1 MRFHRLALM
10 ESDRKQDLRAAE
22 AAFVRKEK
30 LSRRLAEKGV
40 YVIGPMTLPVREEW
54 EDLPVSPL
62 VQAEMTPGDTLGEPD
77 AVGGDLRPGEVT
89 DD

>member
-1 MRFHRLALM
+1 M

-62 VQAEMTPGDTLGEPD
+62 VQAGVTPWDTLADPD
-77 AVGGDLRPGEVT
+77 AVEGDLSPGAAT
-89 DD
+89 DE

>member
-1 MRFHRLALM
+1 M

-62 VQAEMTPGDTLGEPD
+62 VQAGVMLGDTLADPD
-77 AVGGDLRPGEVT
+77 AVEGDLSPGAAT
-89 DD
+89 DE